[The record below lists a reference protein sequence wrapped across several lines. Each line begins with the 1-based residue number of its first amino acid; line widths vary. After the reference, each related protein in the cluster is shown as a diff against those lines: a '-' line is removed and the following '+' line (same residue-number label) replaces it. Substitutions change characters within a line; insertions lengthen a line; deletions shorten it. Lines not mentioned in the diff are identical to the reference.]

1 MSLSSMV
8 MSWRGSPAFFVVV
21 IAVLVFYIA
30 AEWRLFTKAGRPGW
44 AVLIPVYNLY
54 VQIKIAGKPGWWLIL
69 YLIPFVNIIIALF
82 VAFGLARAF
91 SKSVAFG
98 VGLWLLGF
106 IFYPIL
112 GFGDAH
118 YGRRSDG
125 PLVAAY
131 AAQAQ
136 YAQGQYAQEHYEQ
149 PAAAPAVGA
158 AWVAP
163 STPPPWSTRP
173 VAPPPPPGA

>member
-91 SKSVAFG
+91 SKSDAFG
-98 VGLWLLGF
+98 VGLWLLSF
-106 IFYPIL
+106 IFVPIL
-112 GFGDAH
+112 AFG
-118 YGRRSDG
+118 
-125 PLVAAY
+125 P
-131 AAQAQ
+131 AQ
-136 YAQGQYAQEHYEQ
+136 YSDPSG
-149 PAAAPAVGA
+149 
-158 AWVAP
+158 VA
-163 STPPPWSTRP
+163 RL
-173 VAPPPPPGA
+173 